1 MTAPA
6 AASAPPVPGASWR
19 AWLAWGFGA
28 LFFGYAFVQ
37 RVAPSVM
44 VEELMRDFAVGG
56 AVLGN
61 LSAVYFYAYAGLQVP
76 VGMLVDRVGPRRLMT
91 WAAVLAAFG
100 SFVFAASGGVA
111 IASLGRL
118 MVGAG
123 AAVSWI
129 GTLVMVTRLFP
140 PARFAL
146 LAGVAQA
153 VGMAGAVFG
162 QAPLGAAVAAV
173 GWRPTMTA
181 LAAAGLLLAAG
192 LWASSGAAAGATPTA
207 RPGLA
212 RNLRKVMGN
221 RQTWLAAGVG
231 MALTA
236 PMLGFAGLW
245 AVPFIGGRYG
255 IERPLAAAV
264 SSLIFIGWGVAA
276 PLIGWVSDRMARRRR
291 PLIAGGAI
299 LTLSTAAIIYLP
311 GLPLAAAA
319 LLLFIAGA
327 AGSSMIL
334 AYAVVKEH
342 NDPEASGAAYGLVN
356 TAVVGSGALFQPL
369 IGWLLDLGWTGVTDA
384 GARVYSMADYE
395 SALAVLPAAGLFG
408 IAAAWSLREGILP
421 APRTSGREEC

>member
-1 MTAPA
+1 
-6 AASAPPVPGASWR
+6 
-19 AWLAWGFGA
+19 
-28 LFFGYAFVQ
+28 
-37 RVAPSVM
+37 M

-192 LWASSGAAAGATPTA
+192 LWA
-207 RPGLA
+207 
-212 RNLRKVMGN
+212 
-221 RQTWLAAGVG
+221 
-231 MALTA
+231 
-236 PMLGFAGLW
+236 
-245 AVPFIGGRYG
+245 VPFIGGRYG

-276 PLIGWVSDRMARRRR
+276 PLIGWVSDKMARRRR

-421 APRTSGREEC
+421 APRTSRREEC